1 MPAALSMDLRRRIIA
16 AWLKKEGSWQEIAD
30 RFGVGIAS
38 VDRLIAR
45 YRQTGDVA
53 PTQQKYG
60 SDPKLDDAGIEAV
73 RKLLERHPDLTLPE
87 LVMAVAEEHGIVVST
102 STMGRAV
109 RERLGW
115 TRKKRAS
122 SRRSAT
128 ARA

>member
-16 AWLKKEGSWQEIAD
+16 AWLKKEGSWREIAG
-30 RFGVGIAS
+30 RFGVGVAS
-38 VDRLIAR
+38 VVRLVAR
-45 YRQTGDVA
+45 YRQTGDVV
-53 PTQQKYG
+53 PTLQKHG
-60 SDPKLDDAGIEAV
+60 ADPKLDDAGVEAV
-73 RKLLERHPDLTLPE
+73 RRLLEQRPDITLPE
-87 LVMAVAEEHGIVVST
+87 LVMALAEEHGVSVST

-115 TRKKRAS
+115 TRKKRQS